1 MKGFDFMNYQDYLNA
16 QEEME
21 KCCKEI
27 TVDMLLGKTPRPA
40 ELEARTDELEK
51 IIWKYEHDFPYA
63 VRVDGA
69 GRYKMVGRYATA
81 EEAIDNC
88 PEYDAHVI
96 NTITHETV
104 YYTEKHPDTHT
115 W

>member
-1 MKGFDFMNYQDYLNA
+1 MNYQDYLDA

-21 KCCKEI
+21 KCCRKI
-27 TVDMLLGKTPRPA
+27 TVDMLLHKVPIPA

-69 GRYKMVGRYATA
+69 GRYRMIGRYATA
-81 EEAIDNC
+81 EEAISNC
-88 PEYDAHVI
+88 PDDEDAHVI

-104 YYTEKHPDTHT
+104 HYTYFDE
-115 W
+115 